1 LIEKNIG
8 THRSRTQNLNQTS
21 NREFKRLKEDCCF
34 LRDRERE
41 RERERE
47 SFSFEI
53 ECEVLERLDFH
64 TARKT
69 TDN

>member
-34 LRDRERE
+34 LRE

>member
-1 LIEKNIG
+1 L
-8 THRSRTQNLNQTS
+8 
-21 NREFKRLKEDCCF
+21 F
-34 LRDRERE
+34 LERQRERE

>member
-1 LIEKNIG
+1 MIEKNIG

-21 NREFKRLKEDCCF
+21 NREFKGPKEDCRF
-34 LRDRERE
+34 LRERE
-41 RERERE
+41 RYRERE

-53 ECEVLERLDFH
+53 ECDVLERLGFY